1 MKPKVTNCG
10 NYKCAHCSS
19 DGRCLVGRIS
29 IDSDGK
35 CTIFRLPAGKTVPL
49 YTEQDEHTNMC

>member
-1 MKPKVTNCG
+1 MAKVTNCG

-19 DGRCLVGRIS
+19 DGRCLVGKIS

-35 CTIFRLPAGKTVPL
+35 CTIFRLPDRRAVSMS
-49 YTEQDEHTNMC
+49 EQDEHTNMC